1 MERNTRFKAA
11 PIGSLRKNSCGYTMI
26 KVSNKGKPGER
37 WKLYQRYLWEKH
49 YGRKIPKGMILVF
62 LDGNKNNFDINN
74 IATITRAESL
84 YLTDHHLWFKDT
96 ELSKTGTLIAK
107 VAVKAKEKSRNV
119 KKKVIIYMDNGQTA
133 VLHDCTLKKFM
144 DSFKKNHFEQFMIT
158 SQAMINMN
166 HVVNVVEQANDD

>member
-119 KKKVIIYMDNGQTA
+119 KKKVTVYLDDGHTA
-133 VLHDCTLKKFM
+133 VAHDCTLQQFIDSLKKTR
-144 DSFKKNHFEQFMIT
+144 FKQFMVANNAIL
-158 SQAMINMN
+158 NVD
-166 HVVNVVEQANDD
+166 HVVKVVEEDE

>member
-1 MERNTRFKAA
+1 MKRSTGFKAA
-11 PIGSLRKNSCGYTMI
+11 PIGSFRKNSCGYTMI
-26 KVSNKGKPGER
+26 KVSNKGKTAER
-37 WKLYQRYLWEKH
+37 WRPYHRYLWEKH
-49 YGRKIPKGMILVF
+49 YGRKLPKGMILIF
-62 LDGNKNNFDINN
+62 LDGNKNNFNIKN
-74 IATITRAESL
+74 IAAITRAESL
-84 YLTDHHLWFKDT
+84 YLTDYHLWFEDA
-96 ELSKTGTLIAK
+96 ELSKAGTLIAK
-107 VAVKAKEKSRNV
+107 VAVKAKEKSRDV

>member
-1 MERNTRFKAA
+1 MKRSAGFKAA
-11 PIGSLRKNSCGYTMI
+11 PIGSFRKNSCGYTMI
-26 KVSNKGKPGER
+26 KVSNKGKTAER
-37 WKLYQRYLWEKH
+37 WRPYHRYLWEKH
-49 YGRKIPKGMILVF
+49 YGRKLPKGMILIF
-62 LDGNKNNFDINN
+62 LDGNKNNFDIKN
-74 IATITRAESL
+74 IAAITRAESL
-84 YLTDHHLWFKDT
+84 YLTDYHLWFEDA
-96 ELSKTGTLIAK
+96 ELSKAGTLIAK
-107 VAVKAKEKSRNV
+107 VAVKAKEKSRDV

>member
-107 VAVKAKEKSRNV
+107 VAVKAKEKSGNV
-119 KKKVIIYMDNGQTA
+119 KKKVTVYLDDGHTA
-133 VLHDCTLKKFM
+133 VAHDCTLQQFIDSLKKTR
-144 DSFKKNHFEQFMIT
+144 FKQFMVANN
-158 SQAMINMN
+158 AMLNVD
-166 HVVNVVEQANDD
+166 HVVKVVEEDE